1 MNYKF
6 IKVEK
11 NNAVGSITMNRE
23 EVLNSFNYE
32 MAIEFQNALDA
43 FELDNEV
50 RAIVITG
57 AGRAFCAG
65 QDLQASLTGT
75 KTIREIVAEQYN
87 PIIIKIRSIEK
98 PIIAAVNGVAAGA
111 GANIA
116 LACDFVIAK
125 ENASFVQS
133 FVNIGLV
140 PDSAGS
146 WILPRLVGF
155 ARANAMVMLGEKVK
169 GTEAEQIG
177 LIYKAVSEENF
188 EGFVNEFAQNLS
200 QKPTFAIGLTKRAM
214 NYSMINNLYE
224 QLELEEN
231 LQEQAADSYDFKEG
245 VNAFLE
251 KRKPVYKGE

>member
-1 MNYKF
+1 MEYKF
-6 IKVEK
+6 IKSEVK
-11 NNAVGSITMNRE
+11 NSIAMLTMNRE

-32 MAIEFQNALDA
+32 MAMEFQNALDNY
-43 FELDNEV
+43 ENDTDV
-50 RAIVITG
+50 RVIIITG

-65 QDLQASLTGT
+65 QDLQASLNGN
-75 KTIREIVAEQYN
+75 KSIREIVAEQYN
-87 PIIIKIRSIEK
+87 PIIIKIRDIEK

-146 WILPRLVGF
+146 WFLPRLVGM
-155 ARANAMVMLGEKVK
+155 AKATAMVMLGDKVK
-169 GTEAEQIG
+169 GKEAEEIG
-177 LIYKAVSEENF
+177 LIYKSVADSEF
-188 EGFVNEFAQNLS
+188 ETFVNEFATMLS
-200 QKPTFAIGLTKRAM
+200 QKPTFAIGLTKRAL
-214 NYSMINNLYE
+214 NYSLINNLYE

-231 LQEQAADSYDFKEG
+231 MQEQASESYDFKEG

-251 KRKPVYKGE
+251 KRKPVYKGK